1 MKPSKRTP
9 VVIFTNQKGGVGKT
23 TLTRELGIALAVRG
37 YSVLLIDSD
46 PQGNLSKSLLE
57 PERSENLTRGLYEA
71 LEGGSL
77 AIERVR
83 PDLSLL
89 PGDTRLTALEKRY
102 LGEVDAYEKL
112 STIIAS
118 LSSFEYDLILIDS
131 PPSLSVMTL
140 NGLAAASHF
149 VIPLRPALYSLQ
161 GTNDLL
167 SSVAKVK
174 KSLNPELE
182 LLGVVLNDYLSGPII
197 SRQIKG
203 EIDEGFGEKVF
214 TTVVSRTVKVEEV
227 IALRRGLVEEKTKA
241 SEEILVLASEFI
253 ERLGLG
259 VKEPTA
265 PEPAVI
271 TPRARP

>member
-1 MKPSKRTP
+1 MKPSKRAP

-57 PERSENLTRGLYEA
+57 PERTERPAAGLYEV

-77 AIERVR
+77 SLESVR
-83 PDLSLL
+83 RGLALLS
-89 PGDTRLTALEKRY
+89 GDSRLAALEKRY

-112 STIIAS
+112 STIIDS
-118 LSSFEYDLILIDS
+118 LSGFEYDLILIDS

-182 LLGVVLNDYLSGPII
+182 LLGVVVNDYLSGPII
-197 SRQIKG
+197 SRQIKE
-203 EIDEGFGEKVF
+203 EIDEGFGQKVF
-214 TTVVSRTVKVEEV
+214 ATVV
-227 IALRRGLVEEKTKA
+227 
-241 SEEILVLASEFI
+241 
-253 ERLGLG
+253 
-259 VKEPTA
+259 
-265 PEPAVI
+265 
-271 TPRARP
+271 